1 MYKNSLLQNILD
13 PTGRRLHPVWCGC
26 SLSWHWCP
34 PPPSSWP
41 PRPFQQLVYQKGREV
56 GVNLILWEMESF
68 SLEVRDL
75 SRMGPPTKWQR
86 FETSTVGKGKDFFF
100 GQGLDCVCHHCCM
113 IFTFDIWYARDGSHQ
128 HYRYSSFWTQK
139 VPSRILLFKQSTKN
153 VKWDFLPIS
162 Q

>member
-86 FETSTVGKGKDFFF
+86 FETSTVGKGKDFKAHLGKDWTVFVITAVWYSHLIYDMLAMDHISITGIVAF
-100 GQGLDCVCHHCCM
+100 GLK
-113 IFTFDIWYARDGSHQ
+113 R
-128 HYRYSSFWTQK
+128 YRIESFLSSKAQK
-139 VPSRILLFKQSTKN
+139 T
-153 VKWDFLPIS
+153 
-162 Q
+162 